1 MNWGTN
7 SHDRTHHHWQ
17 GQKPSPAE
25 HLFSH
30 LFLSRRRAAATTA
43 AGDPWEEQKLG
54 QFRRNTKSTFQSC
67 DNFIEK
73 HTKTV
78 VIILTRK
85 IYVSDFF
92 TIIICTKKNNSEFS
106 PLLSHGCRCL
116 ISMFI
121 FWRNDKKKKTRS
133 GSSCHSPIRS
143 MEYYQ
148 STMNR
153 MYLSKSFMV
162 CSQQLWV
169 NRII

>member
-106 PLLSHGCRCL
+106 PLLSYGCRCL

-121 FWRNDKKKKTRS
+121 FWRNDKKKNSERFQLSFSYKVD
-133 GSSCHSPIRS
+133 GV
-143 MEYYQ
+143 
-148 STMNR
+148 
-153 MYLSKSFMV
+153 LSKYYESNVFIK
-162 CSQQLWV
+162 
-169 NRII
+169 IIYGLLPTAMGE